1 VTSAELGTATTIA
14 RVSDAPG
21 PVTARNAT
29 PADVDA
35 VTAAFTTA
43 FFNDPVWAPVFPD
56 ESRRA
61 EQSAPMWRVYAV
73 AALRYPWTFVTPGA
87 EAAAVWIPPGGTE
100 LTGEETGRLG
110 EVIAGAAGPE
120 AAASAREI
128 EARLEAGHPGGSFFH
143 LTILATHAG
152 HRGKGL
158 GMALLA
164 ETLTRIDAMG
174 APAYLESTNPVNIPR
189 YMNAGFE
196 PCGEITMATGHIV
209 TAMWRP
215 AR

>member
-1 VTSAELGTATTIA
+1 MTSSASSANA
-14 RVSDAPG
+14 RL
-21 PVTARNAT
+21 AT

-35 VTAAFTTA
+35 ITAAFTSA
-43 FFNDPVWAPVFPD
+43 FFHDPVWGPVFPD

-61 EQSAPMWRVYAV
+61 EQSAPMWRVYAT

-87 EAAAVWIPPGGTE
+87 EAAAIWIPPGGTE
-100 LTGEETGRLG
+100 LTGEETRRLS
-110 EVIAGAAGPE
+110 EVIRAAAGPE

-128 EARLEAGHPGGSFFH
+128 EARLEAGHPDGSFFH
-143 LTILATHAG
+143 LTILATHAD

-174 APAYLESTNPVNIPR
+174 APAYLESTNPVNNQR
-189 YMNAGFE
+189 YINAGFQ
-196 PCGEITMATGHIV
+196 PRSEITMATGHIV